1 MDVLFRGLGMWTA
14 ILVSGVI
21 LNTHVF
27 GQASS
32 NSALEFRI
40 DTDVYVDT
48 SRPPVASTQTLFLQ
62 DRVVDWDD
70 ARRRMMRVDFQSQQI
85 ELADFENQRRC
96 RIEIAQLASRLAD
109 LKAQLTEEQYA
120 AWAATK
126 EPEEN
131 QGSFLLESSKLRYRF
146 TTSVPAQRQ
155 MASSYAEFAN
165 LSVQVSAIYPPYK
178 PPLLRMQL
186 NEYLGQHALLPNE
199 IQLTDLR
206 SASKE
211 CITARILV
219 QNHLTSQDR
228 ERVKDWDVLVQT
240 LKLVSDNEFFQIDRV
255 ARQRSGGA
263 K

>member
-1 MDVLFRGLGMWTA
+1 MDVLFRGLFMWTA
-14 ILVSGVI
+14 IMVSGITLSAEV
-21 LNTHVF
+21 LS
-27 GQASS
+27 QSS
-32 NSALEFRI
+32 PSAALEFRI
-40 DTDVYVDT
+40 DTDVYIDT

-70 ARRRMMRVDFQSQQI
+70 ARRRMMRVDFPSQQV

-96 RIEIAQLASRLAD
+96 RIEIAQLASRLSD
-109 LKAQLTEEQYA
+109 LRAQLTEEQYA

-126 EPEEN
+126 EPEED
-131 QGSFLLESSKLRYRF
+131 QGSFLLESGKLQYRF
-146 TTSVPAQRQ
+146 TTIVPFQSQ
-155 MASSYAEFAN
+155 MASAYAQFAN

-186 NEYLGQHALLPNE
+186 NDYLGQHSLLPNE

-206 SASKE
+206 TASKE

-240 LKLVSDNEFFQIDRV
+240 LKLVSDNEFFQIERV

-263 K
+263 N